1 MYLHWTFNVKI
12 GHVSRVW
19 LRGTGACWKKRKFFW
34 YKTRWKLRDLRKKRY
49 GDYNRCNVC
58 LKIMKRWLSFV
69 LFYMEILW
77 HYCIL
82 HITVPKRKMM
92 KINIAYK
99 CIIDFVKQTS
109 HYCYTILWCSL
120 DCLHVGFIDSN
131 LQAEI
136 QTDLSQKLDKATVA
150 LATGKG

>member
-1 MYLHWTFNVKI
+1 
-12 GHVSRVW
+12 
-19 LRGTGACWKKRKFFW
+19 
-34 YKTRWKLRDLRKKRY
+34 
-49 GDYNRCNVC
+49 
-58 LKIMKRWLSFV
+58 
-69 LFYMEILW
+69 
-77 HYCIL
+77 
-82 HITVPKRKMM
+82 MM

-99 CIIDFVKQTS
+99 CIIDFVEQTS

-150 LATGKG
+150 LETGKG

>member
-1 MYLHWTFNVKI
+1 
-12 GHVSRVW
+12 
-19 LRGTGACWKKRKFFW
+19 
-34 YKTRWKLRDLRKKRY
+34 
-49 GDYNRCNVC
+49 
-58 LKIMKRWLSFV
+58 
-69 LFYMEILW
+69 
-77 HYCIL
+77 
-82 HITVPKRKMM
+82 MM

-99 CIIDFVKQTS
+99 CIIEFVEQTS
-109 HYCYTILWCSL
+109 HYCYTILCSSL